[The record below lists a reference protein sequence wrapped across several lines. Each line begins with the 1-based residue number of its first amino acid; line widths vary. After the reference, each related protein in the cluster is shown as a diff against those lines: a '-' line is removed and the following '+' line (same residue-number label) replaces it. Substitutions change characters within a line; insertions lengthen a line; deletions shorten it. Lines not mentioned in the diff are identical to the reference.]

1 MDIFRKKEQIPVDE
15 TVEVEGAQVWLV
27 TWNSL
32 LNRGFDAITLV
43 ESRRR
48 AKAFLNYEDAEA
60 YKKSLENAMNLLQCT
75 FKINIDIE
83 KQV

>member
-1 MDIFRKKEQIPVDE
+1 
-15 TVEVEGAQVWLV
+15 LV

-32 LNRGFDAITLV
+32 LNRGFDCITLV

-48 AKAFLNYEDAEA
+48 AKAFLSYEDAKEFRD
-60 YKKSLENAMNLLQCT
+60 SLERAMKLLQCT

>member
-1 MDIFRKKEQIPVDE
+1 MDIFKKKEQIPVNE

-32 LNRGFDAITLV
+32 VASGYSSPTLV
-43 ESRRR
+43 DVTRR
-48 AKAFLNYEDAEA
+48 AKAFLSYENAKEFSD
-60 YKKSLENAMNLLQCT
+60 SLERAMKLLQCT

>member
-1 MDIFRKKEQIPVDE
+1 MEILKKKEQIPVSE

-32 LNRGFDAITLV
+32 VDRGFESITLV

-48 AKAFLNYEDAEA
+48 AKAFLSYEDAVE

>member
-1 MDIFRKKEQIPVDE
+1 MEIFKKKEQIPVNE
-15 TVEVEGAQVWLV
+15 AVEVEGAQVWLV

-32 LNRGFDAITLV
+32 LNRGFDTITLV

-83 KQV
+83 KQE

>member
-1 MDIFRKKEQIPVDE
+1 MEIFKKKEQIPVDE

-32 LNRGFDAITLV
+32 VDGGYSSPTLV
-43 ESRRR
+43 NVNRR
-48 AKAFLNYEDAEA
+48 AKAFLSYEDAKEFRD
-60 YKKSLENAMNLLQCT
+60 SLERAMKLLQCT

-83 KQV
+83 KQE

>member
-1 MDIFRKKEQIPVDE
+1 MEIFKKKEQIPVNE
-15 TVEVEGAQVWLV
+15 SVEVEGAQVWMV

-32 LNRGFDAITLV
+32 LDGGYSSPTLV
-43 ESRRR
+43 NVNRR
-48 AKAFLNYEDAEA
+48 AKAFLSYEDAKEFRD
-60 YKKSLENAMNLLQCT
+60 SLERAMKLLQCT

>member
-1 MDIFRKKEQIPVDE
+1 MEFFKKKEQIPVNE

-32 LNRGFDAITLV
+32 LDNGYRSPTLV
-43 ESRRR
+43 SVTRR
-48 AKAFLNYEDAEA
+48 AKAFLSYEDAEEFRD
-60 YKKSLENAMNLLQCT
+60 SLERAMKLLQCT
-75 FKINIDIE
+75 FKVDIDIE

>member
-1 MDIFRKKEQIPVDE
+1 MDIFKKKEQIPVDE

-32 LNRGFDAITLV
+32 LNRGFDCITLV

-48 AKAFLNYEDAEA
+48 AKAFLSYEDAKA
-60 YKKSLENAMNLLQCT
+60 YRDSLEKAMELLQCT
-75 FKINIDIE
+75 FKVNIDIE

>member
-1 MDIFRKKEQIPVDE
+1 MDIFRKKEQIPVNE

-32 LNRGFDAITLV
+32 LDNGYSSPTLV
-43 ESRRR
+43 SVTRR
-48 AKAFLNYEDAEA
+48 AKAFLSYEDAEA
-60 YKKSLENAMNLLQCT
+60 YRDSLERAMELLQCT

>member
-1 MDIFRKKEQIPVDE
+1 MGIFKKKEQIPVDK
-15 TVEVEGAQVWLV
+15 TVEVEGARVWLV

-32 LNRGFDAITLV
+32 LNRGFDNITLV

-60 YKKSLENAMNLLQCT
+60 YRDSLKRAMDLLQCT
-75 FKINIDIE
+75 FRIGIEIE

>member
-1 MDIFRKKEQIPVDE
+1 MEIFKKKEQIPVNE

-32 LNRGFDAITLV
+32 LDNGYSSPTLV
-43 ESRRR
+43 SVTRR
-48 AKAFLNYEDAEA
+48 AKAFLSYEDAVA
-60 YKKSLENAMNLLQCT
+60 YKDSLKRAMELLQCT
-75 FKINIDIE
+75 FKVNIDIE

>member
-1 MDIFRKKEQIPVDE
+1 MDIFKKKEQIPVDE

-32 LNRGFDAITLV
+32 VDSGYKDIRLT
-43 ESRRR
+43 SPQRR
-48 AKAFLNYEDAEA
+48 AKAFLSYEDAEA

-83 KQV
+83 KQE

>member
-32 LNRGFDAITLV
+32 LASGYSSPTLV
-43 ESRRR
+43 SVDRR
-48 AKAFLNYEDAEA
+48 AKAFLSYEDAEA

-75 FKINIDIE
+75 FRINIDIE
-83 KQV
+83 KQD

>member
-1 MDIFRKKEQIPVDE
+1 MEIFKKKEQIPVNE

-32 LNRGFDAITLV
+32 LDNGYSSPTLV
-43 ESRRR
+43 SVTRR
-48 AKAFLNYEDAEA
+48 AKAFLSYEDAKEFRD
-60 YKKSLENAMNLLQCT
+60 SLKRAMELLQCT
-75 FKINIDIE
+75 FKVNIDIE

>member
-1 MDIFRKKEQIPVDE
+1 MEIFKKKEQIPVNE
-15 TVEVEGAQVWLV
+15 AVEVEGAQVWLV

-32 LNRGFDAITLV
+32 LNRGFDTITLV

-60 YKKSLENAMNLLQCT
+60 YRDSLKRAMDLLQCT
-75 FKINIDIE
+75 FRIDIEIE

>member
-1 MDIFRKKEQIPVDE
+1 MEIFKKKEQIPVNE
-15 TVEVEGAQVWLV
+15 SVEVEGAQVWMV

-32 LNRGFDAITLV
+32 LDGGYSTPTLV
-43 ESRRR
+43 NLNRR
-48 AKAFLNYEDAEA
+48 AKAFLSYEDAKEFRD
-60 YKKSLENAMNLLQCT
+60 SLERAMKLLQCT

>member
-32 LNRGFDAITLV
+32 VDGGYSSPTLV
-43 ESRRR
+43 
-48 AKAFLNYEDAEA
+48 NV
-60 YKKSLENAMNLLQCT
+60 KSLSVRALLFFSVT
-75 FKINIDIE
+75 NRDDSTASIRS
-83 KQV
+83 